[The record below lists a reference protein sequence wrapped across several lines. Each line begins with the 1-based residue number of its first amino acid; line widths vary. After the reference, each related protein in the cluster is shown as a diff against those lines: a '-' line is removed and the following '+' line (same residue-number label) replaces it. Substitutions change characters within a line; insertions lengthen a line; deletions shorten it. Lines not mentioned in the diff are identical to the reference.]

1 MEGVTFLIKYLGKEA
16 VENDNE
22 EEQTTAA
29 IKDIITK
36 ASMAFILAGEKFK
49 KYNENLKMQS

>member
-36 ASMAFILAGEKFK
+36 ASMAFILAGEKF
-49 KYNENLKMQS
+49 ENMRI

>member
-1 MEGVTFLIKYLGKEA
+1 MEGVTFLIKYLGMEA

-36 ASMAFILAGEKFK
+36 VIVTI
-49 KYNENLKMQS
+49 